1 MRAIEDLYTPDLD
14 YFDGAAALV
23 DRIDEIQARL
33 AEDGIDGWLLY
44 DFRGSNPTASKAL
57 GLDGLMLT
65 RRIMY
70 FIPAQGECVL
80 LHHAIDTPNLPP
92 LSGRLLEY
100 TGWRDLNRKMSD
112 TLSDSRRVAME
123 YFKDGAIPHLS
134 RVDGGTLSWVR
145 DRGGVEVVPSADLVQ
160 FFLCRFSPE
169 QADAHRKVAQDLDCI
184 KDKTFAMV
192 GRKLKAGL
200 LLTEYDVQ
208 QYVMEHMS
216 RRSIITD
223 HPPVVSCGEETAN
236 PHYVPSPDGSEELE
250 PGQLVM
256 VALWGR
262 HDRPVC
268 AYADIAWMA
277 HIGPDP
283 DKRAVDAFKLVV
295 EAREAGLEL
304 IRQRYKPGSKNGL
317 EGWEVDR
324 AVRDVIEGK
333 GLGDCYTH
341 RTGHNLGIYEGHGD
355 GTHIDDLETHDT
367 RPLVQGL
374 AFTMEPGLYFDDFG
388 VRSSIDVF
396 LGPKGLEVTSPA
408 QQELVIIEV

>member
-1 MRAIEDLYTPDLD
+1 MRAIEDIYSPNPD

-23 DRIDEIQARL
+23 DRVEEIQDRL
-33 AEDGIDGWLLY
+33 KDDGIDGWLLF
-44 DFRGSNPTASKAL
+44 DFRGSNPTASQAL

-70 FIPAQGECVL
+70 FIPAKGPCTL
-80 LHHAIDTPNLPP
+80 LHHAIDAPNLPP
-92 LSGRLLEY
+92 LSGRHVEY
-100 TGWRDLNRKMSD
+100 TGWRDLDLRMAE
-112 TLSDSRRVAME
+112 TLAGCSKVAME
-123 YFKDGAIPHLS
+123 YFKDGSIPYLS
-134 RVDGGTLSWVR
+134 RVDGGTLAWI
-145 DRGGVEVVPSADLVQ
+145 RGMGVVVVPSADLVQ

-169 QADAHRKVAQDLDCI
+169 QAEAHREVALDLDLI

-192 GRKLKAGL
+192 QRKLSSGQY
-200 LLTEYDVQ
+200 LTEFDVQ
-208 QYVMEHMS
+208 QYVMEQMS
-216 RRSIITD
+216 LRSIITD
-223 HPPVVSCGEETAN
+223 HPPVVSCGARTAN
-236 PHYVPSPDGSEELE
+236 PHYVPSPDDSAELE
-250 PGQLVM
+250 PGQLLM

-283 DKRAVDAFKLVV
+283 DERKVNAFKLVV
-295 EAREAGLEL
+295 EAREAGLALVRE
-304 IRQRYKPGSKNGL
+304 RYKPGSKNGL

-324 AVRDVIEGK
+324 AVRDVIEAK
-333 GLGDCYTH
+333 GLGDCFTH

-367 RPLVQGL
+367 RPLIQGL
-374 AFTMEPGLYFDDFG
+374 AFTMEPGIYFDQFG

-396 LGPKGLEVTSPA
+396 LGPDGPEVTSPA
-408 QQELVIIEV
+408 QNELVIIEV

>member
-1 MRAIEDLYTPDLD
+1 MRAMEDIYSPDLD
-14 YFDGAAALV
+14 YFEGAAALV
-23 DRIDEIQARL
+23 DRIEEVQEQL

-44 DFRGSNPTASKAL
+44 DFCGSNPTATKAL

-70 FIPAQGECVL
+70 FIPAQGTPTL
-80 LHHAIDTPNLPP
+80 LYHAIDSPNLPP
-92 LSGRLLEY
+92 LSGRPLEY
-100 TGWRDLNRKMSD
+100 TGWRDLNRNMAEV
-112 TLSDSRRVAME
+112 LSGSKRVAME
-123 YFKDGAIPHLS
+123 YFKDGAIPYLS
-134 RVDGGTLSWVR
+134 RVDGGTLGWIR
-145 DRGGVEVVPSADLVQ
+145 DMGVEVVPSADLVQ

-169 QADAHRKVAQDLDCI
+169 QAEAHREVAQDLDCI

-200 LLTEYDVQ
+200 ILTEYDVQ

-223 HPPVVSCGEETAN
+223 HPPVVSCGERTAN
-236 PHYVPSPDGSEELE
+236 PHYMPSFDGSEELE
-250 PGQLVM
+250 KGQLVM

-277 HIGPDP
+277 HIGPGP
-283 DKRAVDAFKLVV
+283 DKREVEAFELVV
-295 EAREAGLEL
+295 EARSKGLEL
-304 IRQRYKPGSKNGL
+304 LRRRYKSGSKNGL

-324 AVRDVIEGK
+324 AVRDVFEAK
-333 GLGDCYTH
+333 GLGDCFDH

-367 RPLVQGL
+367 RPLIQGL

-388 VRSSIDVF
+388 VRSSIDIF
-396 LGPKGLEVTSPA
+396 LGPQGIEVTSPA
-408 QQELVIIEV
+408 QDEIVIIDL

>member
-1 MRAIEDLYTPDLD
+1 MRAIEDIYSPNPD

-23 DRIDEIQARL
+23 DRIDEIQERL
-33 AEDGIDGWLLY
+33 REDSIDGWLLF
-44 DFRGSNPTASKAL
+44 DFRGSNPTASQAL

-70 FIPAQGECVL
+70 FIPAQGECIL
-80 LHHAIDTPNLPP
+80 LHHASDASNVPP
-92 LSGRLLEY
+92 LSGRMVEY
-100 TGWRDLNRKMSD
+100 TGWRDLDKRMAE
-112 TLSDSRRVAME
+112 TLNGSVKVAME
-123 YFKDGAIPHLS
+123 YFKDGSIPSLS
-134 RVDGGTLSWVR
+134 RVDGGTLSWI
-145 DRGGVEVVPSADLVQ
+145 RGMGVEVVPSADLVQ

-169 QADAHRKVAQDLDCI
+169 QADAHREVALDLDRI

-192 GRKLKAGL
+192 QRKLGGGQI
-200 LLTEYDVQ
+200 LTEFDVQ
-208 QYVMEHMS
+208 QYVMEQMS

-223 HPPVVSCGEETAN
+223 HPPVVSCGARTAD
-236 PHYVPSPDGSEELE
+236 PHYVPSPDDSEELA
-250 PGQLVM
+250 PGQLLM

-268 AYADIAWMA
+268 AYADIAWMG
-277 HIGPDP
+277 HIGAEPAQR
-283 DKRAVDAFKLVV
+283 KVDAFRWVV
-295 EAREAGLEL
+295 EAREAGLKLLRE
-304 IRQRYKPGSKNGL
+304 RYKPGSKNGL

-324 AVRDVIEGK
+324 VVRDVIEGK
-333 GLGDCYTH
+333 GLGDCFTH

-367 RPLVQGL
+367 RPLIQGL
-374 AFTMEPGLYFDDFG
+374 AFTMEPGIYLDEFG

-396 LGPKGLEVTSPA
+396 LGPDGPEVTSPA